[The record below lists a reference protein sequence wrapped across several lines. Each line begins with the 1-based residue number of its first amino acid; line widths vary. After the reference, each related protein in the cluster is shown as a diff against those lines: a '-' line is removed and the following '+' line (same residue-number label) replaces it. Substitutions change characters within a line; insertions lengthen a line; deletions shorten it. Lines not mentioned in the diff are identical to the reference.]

1 MKYKG
6 GEQMIRVLIMADD
19 FTGALDTGVQF
30 SNYGVNTV
38 VTSDLE
44 FEFGETTDQIEV
56 LVFNTETR
64 YLNKREAY
72 EVIKKI
78 ALKVKEENIQYI
90 FKKVDS
96 ALRGNVASELRALS
110 DVFEDVPIPFIP
122 AYPEQNRFSREGIL
136 LIDSIPV
143 SESVFG
149 QDPYEPVTESHIP
162 SLLLK
167 EADLKTYVTKKYKT
181 PPKEERILLIE
192 SHSDEEMLSQ
202 GNELLMNDALNITV
216 GCAGFAK
223 ALANIIY
230 KKRDATQ
237 NDIKLP
243 LLIVCGSVNPVTK
256 KQIAFAEVNGFER
269 ISLTLEQLWNKQY
282 WDTVKG
288 QEYIDNYLKIE
299 KPLMFETFGNVP
311 TDKAKP
317 LSDQRNELRFRIG
330 QSLGY
335 LVKKLMSNGM
345 KRTFLF
351 TGGDTLYQSMRVF
364 GITKIK
370 PLKELFPGIVLGS
383 IDFKDEEHYVITK
396 SGGFGKED
404 VFTKINALIR
414 QEGEAYYVKSI

>member
-1 MKYKG
+1 
-6 GEQMIRVLIMADD
+6 MIRVLIMADD

-30 SNYGVNTV
+30 SNYGVKTV

-44 FEFGETTDQIEV
+44 FEFGETTDPLEV

-64 YLNKREAY
+64 YLNKFEAY

-78 ALKVKEENIQYI
+78 SLKAKEEKIPYI

-110 DVFEDVPIPFIP
+110 DVFEDVSIPFLP
-122 AYPEQNRFSREGIL
+122 AYPEQNRISCEGVL

-143 SESVFG
+143 NESVFG

-162 SLLLK
+162 TLLLK
-167 EADLKTYVTKKYKT
+167 EADLKTYTTIKYDI
-181 PPKEERILLIE
+181 PPKKERILLIE

-202 GNELLMNDALNITV
+202 GHELLLNDALKITV

-223 ALANIIY
+223 ALAKIIY
-230 KKRDATQ
+230 KNRDTTQ
-237 NDIKLP
+237 NDMELP
-243 LLIVCGSVNPVTK
+243 LLIVSGSVNPVTK

-269 ISLTLEQLWNKQY
+269 ISLTLEQLWDKHY
-282 WDTVKG
+282 WDTGKG
-288 QEYIDNYLKIE
+288 QENILQYLNME
-299 KPLMFETFGNVP
+299 QPLMFETFGKVS
-311 TDKAKP
+311 TDEINQLP
-317 LSDQRNELRFRIG
+317 DQGNELRFRIG

-345 KRTFLF
+345 KRTILF

-364 GITKIK
+364 GITEIK
-370 PLKELFPGIVLGS
+370 PLKELFPGIVFGS
-383 IDFKDEEHYVITK
+383 IDFKDEKHYVITK
-396 SGGFGKED
+396 SGGFGDED
-404 VFTKINALIR
+404 LFVKLHELIS
-414 QEGEAYYVKSI
+414 EKGDVYYVK

>member
-1 MKYKG
+1 
-6 GEQMIRVLIMADD
+6 MIRVLIMADD

-64 YLNKREAY
+64 YLNKSEAY

-78 ALKVKEENIQYI
+78 TLKAKEENIPYI

-96 ALRGNVASELRALS
+96 ALRGNVASELKALS
-110 DVFEDVPIPFIP
+110 DVFEDVIIPFIP
-122 AYPEQNRFSREGIL
+122 AYPEQNRFSYEGIL
-136 LIDSIPV
+136 HIDSIPV
-143 SESVFG
+143 NESVFG

-162 SLLLK
+162 SLLFK
-167 EADLKTYVTKKYKT
+167 EADLKTYVTKKYEI

-202 GNELLMNDALNITV
+202 GNELLMNDALKITV

-230 KKRDATQ
+230 KKRDTTQ
-237 NDIKLP
+237 NDMELP
-243 LLIVCGSVNPVTK
+243 LLIVSGSVNPVTK
-256 KQIAFAEVNGFER
+256 KQIVFAEMNGFER
-269 ISLTLEQLWNKQY
+269 ISLRIEQLWDKQY

-288 QEYIDNYLKIE
+288 QENIHQYLKIE
-299 KPLMFETFGNVP
+299 HPFMFETFGNVS
-311 TDKAKP
+311 TDQVNQLP
-317 LSDQRNELRFRIG
+317 DQGNELRFRIG

-335 LVKKLMSNGM
+335 LVKYLMSNGI
-345 KRTFLF
+345 KRTILF
-351 TGGDTLYQSMRVF
+351 TGGDTLYQSMRVL
-364 GITKIK
+364 GITEIK
-370 PLKELFPGIVLGS
+370 PLKELFPGIVLGN
-383 IDFKDEEHYVITK
+383 IEFKDEKHYVITK
-396 SGGFGKED
+396 SGGFGDED
-404 VFTKINALIR
+404 LFIKLNALIKDK
-414 QEGEAYYVKSI
+414 GDAHYVKSI

>member
-1 MKYKG
+1 
-6 GEQMIRVLIMADD
+6 MADD

-44 FEFGETTDQIEV
+44 LEFGQTTTDQIEV

-78 ALKVKEENIQYI
+78 ALKAKEKNIPYI

-110 DVFEDVPIPFIP
+110 DVFEDVSIPFIP
-122 AYPEQNRFSREGIL
+122 AYPEQNRFSCEGIL

-143 SESVFG
+143 NESVFG
-149 QDPYEPVTESHIP
+149 KDPYEPVTESHIP
-162 SLLLK
+162 TLLLK
-167 EADLKTYVTKKYKT
+167 EADLKTYITKKYEI

-202 GNELLMNDALNITV
+202 GNELLLNDALNVTV

-230 KKRDATQ
+230 KKRDTTQ
-237 NDIKLP
+237 NDMKLP
-243 LLIVCGSVNPVTK
+243 LSIVSGSVNPVTK

-269 ISLTLEQLWNKQY
+269 ISLTLEQLWDKQY
-282 WDTVKG
+282 WDTVEG
-288 QEYIDNYLKIE
+288 QENIHQYSKME
-299 KPLMFETFGNVP
+299 HPFMFETFGNVS
-311 TDKAKP
+311 TDQVYRLP
-317 LSDQRNELRFRIG
+317 DQGNELRFRIG

-335 LVKKLMSNGM
+335 LVKNLMSNGM
-345 KRTFLF
+345 KRTILF
-351 TGGDTLYQSMRVF
+351 TGGDTLYQSMRVL
-364 GITKIK
+364 GITEIK
-370 PLKELFPGIVLGS
+370 PLKELFPGIVLGN
-383 IDFKDEEHYVITK
+383 IDLYFPVPLLYPNTVYPKVAPSLTIFFQNH
-396 SGGFGKED
+396 SLPRMQF
-404 VFTKINALIR
+404 VFLLLD
-414 QEGEAYYVKSI
+414 

>member
-1 MKYKG
+1 
-6 GEQMIRVLIMADD
+6 MIKVFIMADD

-44 FEFGETTDQIEV
+44 FEFNETTDQIEV

-64 YLNKREAY
+64 YLNKYEAY

-78 ALKVKEENIQYI
+78 AIKAKEENIQYI

-96 ALRGNVASELRALS
+96 ALRGNVASELKALS
-110 DVFEDVPIPFIP
+110 DVFEDVLIPFIP
-122 AYPEQNRFSREGIL
+122 AYPEQGRFCHEGIL

-149 QDPYEPVTESHIP
+149 KDPYEPVTESHIP

-167 EADLKTYVTKKYKT
+167 EADLKTYITKKYEV
-181 PPKEERILLIE
+181 PPKEERILLME
-192 SHSDEEMLSQ
+192 SHSDEQMLSQ
-202 GNELLMNDALNITV
+202 GNELFVNDALNITV

-230 KKRDATQ
+230 KNRNTTL

-243 LLIVCGSVNPVTK
+243 LLIVSGSLNPTTK
-256 KQIAFAEVNGFER
+256 KQIVFAEVNGFER
-269 ISLTLEQLWNKQY
+269 ISLRIEQLWDKHY
-282 WDTVKG
+282 WDTAKG
-288 QEYIDNYLKIE
+288 QENINQFLKIE
-299 KPLMFETFGNVP
+299 QPLIFETFGNVS
-311 TDKAKP
+311 TDKVNQ
-317 LSDQRNELRFRIG
+317 LSNQRNEVRFRIG

-335 LVKKLMSNGM
+335 LVKNLMSNGI
-345 KRTFLF
+345 KRTLLF
-351 TGGDTLYQSMRVF
+351 TGGDTLYQSMRVL
-364 GITKIK
+364 GITEIK

-396 SGGFGKED
+396 SGGFGNED
-404 VFTKINALIR
+404 LFIKLSELIIN
-414 QEGEAYYVKSI
+414 EGDVYYVKSI

>member
-1 MKYKG
+1 
-6 GEQMIRVLIMADD
+6 MITVLIMADD

-44 FEFGETTDQIEV
+44 FEFSETTDQIDV

-64 YLNKREAY
+64 YLNKSEAY

-78 ALKVKEENIQYI
+78 ALKAKDENIQYI

-110 DVFEDVPIPFIP
+110 DVFEDVSIPFIP
-122 AYPEQNRFSREGIL
+122 AYPEQNRFSYEGIL
-136 LIDSIPV
+136 HIDSIPV

-167 EADLKTYVTKKYKT
+167 EADLKTYITKEYKI
-181 PPKEERILLIE
+181 PPNEERILLIE

-202 GNELLMNDALNITV
+202 ANELFKNGALNVTV

-223 ALANIIY
+223 ALATIIY
-230 KKRDATQ
+230 KKRAVNQTDS
-237 NDIKLP
+237 KLP

-269 ISLTLEQLWNKQY
+269 ISLTIEQLWDKQY
-282 WDTVKG
+282 WDTGKG
-288 QEYIDNYLKIE
+288 QEQINHYLSIE
-299 KPLMFETFGNVP
+299 QPLMIETYGKVS
-311 TDKAKP
+311 TDKVNP

-335 LVKKLMSNGM
+335 LVKNLMSNGI
-345 KRTFLF
+345 KRTLLF
-351 TGGDTLYQSMRVF
+351 TGGDTLYQSMRVL
-364 GITKIK
+364 GITEIK
-370 PLKELFPGIVLGS
+370 PLNELFPGIVLGS
-383 IDFKDEEHYVITK
+383 IDYQDENHYIITK
-396 SGGFGKED
+396 SGGLGDED
-404 VFTKINALIR
+404 LFIKLNELIR
-414 QEGEAYYVKSI
+414 NKGDAYYVKSI

>member
-1 MKYKG
+1 
-6 GEQMIRVLIMADD
+6 MIRVLIMADD

-44 FEFGETTDQIEV
+44 FEFGETTRQIEV

-64 YLNKREAY
+64 YLNKRDAY

-78 ALKVKEENIQYI
+78 ALKAKEENIPYI

-110 DVFEDVPIPFIP
+110 DVFEDVSIPFIP
-122 AYPEQNRFSREGIL
+122 AYPEQNRFSCEGIL

-167 EADLKTYVTKKYKT
+167 EAELTTYITKTYKI
-181 PPKEERILLIE
+181 PPKQERILLIE

-202 GNELLMNDALNITV
+202 GYELLMNGALNITV

-230 KKRDATQ
+230 EKRDTMQ

-243 LLIVCGSVNPVTK
+243 LLIVSGSVNPVTK
-256 KQIAFAEVNGFER
+256 KQIVFAEVNGFKR
-269 ISLTLEQLWNKQY
+269 ISLTLEQLWDKQY

-288 QEYIDNYLKIE
+288 REDINQYLKME
-299 KPLMFETFGNVP
+299 QPLMFETFGNVS
-311 TDKAKP
+311 TDKVNQ

-335 LVKKLMSNGM
+335 LVKNLISNGI
-345 KRTFLF
+345 KRTILF

-364 GITKIK
+364 GITEIK

-396 SGGFGKED
+396 SGGLGNED
-404 VFTKINALIR
+404 LFIKLNALIS
-414 QEGEAYYVKSI
+414 EKGDAYYVKSI

>member
-1 MKYKG
+1 
-6 GEQMIRVLIMADD
+6 MIRVLIMADD

-44 FEFGETTDQIEV
+44 FEFGETTHQIEV

-64 YLNKREAY
+64 YLNKCDAY

-78 ALKVKEENIQYI
+78 ALKAKEENIQYI

-110 DVFEDVPIPFIP
+110 DVFENVSIPLIP
-122 AYPEQNRFSREGIL
+122 AYPEQNRFSCEGIL

-162 SLLLK
+162 SLLLQ
-167 EADLKTYVTKKYKT
+167 EADLKTYITKKYKT

-192 SHSDEEMLSQ
+192 SQSDEEMLAQ
-202 GNELLMNDALNITV
+202 GKELFMNGALNVTV

-230 KKRDATQ
+230 KKRDTTQ

-243 LLIVCGSVNPVTK
+243 LLIVCGSVNRVTK
-256 KQIAFAEVNGFER
+256 NQIVFAEGNGFER
-269 ISLTLEQLWNKQY
+269 ISLTMEQLWDKQY
-282 WDTVKG
+282 WNTVKG
-288 QEYIDNYLKIE
+288 QENINQYLKIE
-299 KPLMFETFGNVP
+299 QPLMFETFGNVS
-311 TDKAKP
+311 TDKVNQ

-335 LVKKLMSNGM
+335 LVKNLMENGI
-345 KRTFLF
+345 KRTLLF
-351 TGGDTLYQSMRVF
+351 TGGDTLYQSMRVL
-364 GITKIK
+364 GITEIK

-383 IDFKDEEHYVITK
+383 IDLKDEIHYVITK
-396 SGGFGKED
+396 SGGFGNENLFIKL
-404 VFTKINALIR
+404 NALISD
-414 QEGEAYYVKSI
+414 EGAEYYVKSI

>member
-1 MKYKG
+1 
-6 GEQMIRVLIMADD
+6 MIRVFIIADD

-64 YLNKREAY
+64 YLNKCEAY

-78 ALKVKEENIQYI
+78 ALKAKEENIQYI

-110 DVFEDVPIPFIP
+110 DVFEGVSIPFIP
-122 AYPEQNRFSREGIL
+122 AYPEQNRFSCEGIL
-136 LIDSIPV
+136 HIDSIPV
-143 SESVFG
+143 SESAFG
-149 QDPYEPVTESHIP
+149 QDPYEPVIESHIP

-167 EADLKTYVTKKYKT
+167 ETDLKTYITKKYEI

-230 KKRDATQ
+230 KKRDTTQ

-256 KQIAFAEVNGFER
+256 KQIVFAEVNGFER
-269 ISLTLEQLWNKQY
+269 ISLTMEQLWDKQY

-288 QEYIDNYLKIE
+288 QENINQYLKAE
-299 KPLMFETFGNVP
+299 QPLMFETFGNVS
-311 TDKAKP
+311 TDKVNQ
-317 LSDQRNELRFRIG
+317 LSDQRNEARFRIG

-335 LVKKLMSNGM
+335 LVKNLMSNGI
-345 KRTFLF
+345 KRTLLF
-351 TGGDTLYQSMRVF
+351 TGGDTLYQSMRVL
-364 GITKIK
+364 GITEIK

-383 IDFKDEEHYVITK
+383 IDFKNEKHYVITK
-396 SGGFGKED
+396 SGGFGNED
-404 VFTKINALIR
+404 LFIKLNELISD
-414 QEGEAYYVKSI
+414 EGDVYYVKSI

>member
-1 MKYKG
+1 
-6 GEQMIRVLIMADD
+6 MIRVLIMADD

-30 SNYGVNTV
+30 SNYGVKTV

-44 FEFGETTDQIEV
+44 FEFGETTDQLEV

-64 YLNKREAY
+64 YLKKSEAY

-78 ALKVKEENIQYI
+78 ALKAKEENIPYI

-96 ALRGNVASELRALS
+96 ALRGNVASELKALS
-110 DVFEDVPIPFIP
+110 DVFEDVSIPFIP

-143 SESVFG
+143 SDSVFG

-167 EADLKTYVTKKYKT
+167 EADLTTYITKKYEIR
-181 PPKEERILLIE
+181 PKEESILLIE
-192 SHSDEEMLSQ
+192 THSDEEMLSL

-223 ALANIIY
+223 ALAKIIF
-230 KKRDATQ
+230 KNRDTTQ

-256 KQIAFAEVNGFER
+256 KQIGFAEVNGFER
-269 ISLTLEQLWNKQY
+269 ISLTIEQLWDKQY

-288 QEYIDNYLKIE
+288 QENIHQYLKIE
-299 KPLMFETFGNVP
+299 QPFMFETFGNVS
-311 TDKAKP
+311 TDQVYQLP
-317 LSDQRNELRFRIG
+317 DQGNELRFRIG

-335 LVKKLMSNGM
+335 LVKNLLSNGI
-345 KRTFLF
+345 KRTILF
-351 TGGDTLYQSMRVF
+351 TGGDTLYQSMRVL
-364 GITKIK
+364 GLTEIK

-396 SGGFGKED
+396 SGGFGDED
-404 VFTKINALIR
+404 LFIKLNAMINDK
-414 QEGEAYYVKSI
+414 GDVYYVKSI

>member
-1 MKYKG
+1 
-6 GEQMIRVLIMADD
+6 MIKVLIMADD

-44 FEFGETTDQIEV
+44 FEFSETTDQIEV

-64 YLNKREAY
+64 YLNKCEAY

-78 ALKVKEENIQYI
+78 ALKAKEENIQYI

-96 ALRGNVASELRALS
+96 ALRGNVAYELRALS
-110 DVFEDVPIPFIP
+110 DVFEDVSIPFIP
-122 AYPEQNRFSREGIL
+122 AYPEQNRYSCEGIL
-136 LIDSIPV
+136 LIDSLPV

-167 EADLKTYVTKKYKT
+167 EADLKTFITKKYKV

-202 GNELLMNDALNITV
+202 GNELLMSGALNITV

-230 KKRDATQ
+230 KKRDAAQ
-237 NDIKLP
+237 KDIQLP

-269 ISLTLEQLWNKQY
+269 ISLTMEQLWDKQY

-288 QEYIDNYLKIE
+288 QKNINQYLKIE
-299 KPLMFETFGNVP
+299 RPLMFETFGNVS
-311 TDKAKP
+311 TDKVNQLP
-317 LSDQRNELRFRIG
+317 DQRNELRFRIG

-335 LVKKLMSNGM
+335 LVKNLMTKGIE
-345 KRTFLF
+345 RTLLF
-351 TGGDTLYQSMRVF
+351 TGGDTLYQSMRAL
-364 GITKIK
+364 GINEIK

-396 SGGFGKED
+396 SGGFGNED
-404 VFTKINALIR
+404 LFTKLNALIR
-414 QEGEAYYVKSI
+414 AEGEAYYVKSI

>member
-1 MKYKG
+1 
-6 GEQMIRVLIMADD
+6 MADD

-38 VTSDLE
+38 VTSDLD
-44 FEFGETTDQIEV
+44 FEFGDTTDQLEV

-64 YLNKREAY
+64 YLNKCDAY
-72 EVIKKI
+72 EVIKNI
-78 ALKVKEENIQYI
+78 AVKAKEENIPYI

-110 DVFEDVPIPFIP
+110 DVFEDVTIPFIP
-122 AYPEQNRFSREGIL
+122 AYPEQNRFSCEGIL

-143 SESVFG
+143 NESVFG

-167 EADLKTYVTKKYKT
+167 EADLKTYITKKYEI

-202 GNELLMNDALNITV
+202 GNELLLNDALKITV

-230 KKRDATQ
+230 KKRDTTQ
-237 NDIKLP
+237 NDMELP

-256 KQIAFAEVNGFER
+256 KQVVLAEVNGYER
-269 ISLTLEQLWNKQY
+269 ISLTLEQLWDKQY
-282 WDTVKG
+282 WETEKG
-288 QEYIDNYLKIE
+288 QENIHQYLKIE
-299 KPLMFETFGNVP
+299 QPFMFETFGNV
-311 TDKAKP
+311 
-317 LSDQRNELRFRIG
+317 SNDQVDQLPDQGNELRFRIG

-335 LVKKLMSNGM
+335 LVKNLMSNGM
-345 KRTFLF
+345 KRTILF
-351 TGGDTLYQSMRVF
+351 TGGDTLYQSMRVL
-364 GITKIK
+364 GITEIK
-370 PLKELFPGIVLGS
+370 PLKELFPGIVLGN
-383 IDFKDEEHYVITK
+383 IDFKDEKHYVITK
-396 SGGFGKED
+396 SGGFGDED
-404 VFTKINALIR
+404 LFIKLNALIKDK
-414 QEGEAYYVKSI
+414 GDAHYVKSI

>member
-1 MKYKG
+1 
-6 GEQMIRVLIMADD
+6 MIRVLIMADD

-30 SNYGVNTV
+30 SNYGVKTV

-44 FEFGETTDQIEV
+44 FEFGGTTDQIEV

-64 YLNKREAY
+64 YLNKCGAY

-78 ALKVKEENIQYI
+78 ALKAKEENIPYI

-110 DVFEDVPIPFIP
+110 DVFEDVSIPFIP
-122 AYPEQNRFSREGIL
+122 AYPEQNRFSCEGIL

-143 SESVFG
+143 NESVFG

-167 EADLKTYVTKKYKT
+167 EADLKTYITKKYEI

-202 GNELLMNDALNITV
+202 GNELLINGALKITV

-230 KKRDATQ
+230 QKRDTTQ
-237 NDIKLP
+237 NDMKLP
-243 LLIVCGSVNPVTK
+243 LLIVSGSVNPVTK
-256 KQIAFAEVNGFER
+256 KQVVFAEVNGYER
-269 ISLTLEQLWNKQY
+269 ISLTLEQLWDKQY
-282 WDTVKG
+282 WDTEKG
-288 QEYIDNYLKIE
+288 QENIYQYLKIE
-299 KPLMFETFGNVP
+299 QPFMFETFGNVS
-311 TDKAKP
+311 TDQVYQLP
-317 LSDQRNELRFRIG
+317 DQGNELRFRIG

-335 LVKKLMSNGM
+335 LVKNLISNGI
-345 KRTFLF
+345 KRTILF
-351 TGGDTLYQSMRVF
+351 TGGDTLYQSMRVL
-364 GITKIK
+364 GITEIK
-370 PLKELFPGIVLGS
+370 PLKELFPGIVLGN
-383 IDFKDEEHYVITK
+383 IDFKDEKHYVITK
-396 SGGFGKED
+396 SGGFGDED
-404 VFTKINALIR
+404 LFIKLNALIKDK
-414 QEGEAYYVKSI
+414 GDAHYVKSI

>member
-1 MKYKG
+1 
-6 GEQMIRVLIMADD
+6 MIRVLIMADD

-64 YLNKREAY
+64 YLNKSDAY
-72 EVIKKI
+72 EVIKNI
-78 ALKVKEENIQYI
+78 ALKAKEENIPYI

-110 DVFEDVPIPFIP
+110 DVFEDVSIPFIP
-122 AYPEQNRFSREGIL
+122 AYPEQNRFSCEGIL

-143 SESVFG
+143 NESVFG

-167 EADLKTYVTKKYKT
+167 EADLKTYITKKYEI
-181 PPKEERILLIE
+181 PPKDERILLIE
-192 SHSDEEMLSQ
+192 SQSDEEMLSQ
-202 GNELLMNDALNITV
+202 GNELLMNDALKITV

-230 KKRDATQ
+230 KKRDTTQ
-237 NDIKLP
+237 NDMELP
-243 LLIVCGSVNPVTK
+243 LLIVSGSVNPVTK
-256 KQIAFAEVNGFER
+256 KQIVFAEMNGYER
-269 ISLTLEQLWNKQY
+269 ISLTLEQLWDKQY
-282 WDTVKG
+282 WDTLKG
-288 QEYIDNYLKIE
+288 QENINQYLKIE
-299 KPLMFETFGNVP
+299 LPFMFETFGNVS
-311 TDKAKP
+311 TDQVNQ
-317 LSDQRNELRFRIG
+317 LSDQRDELRFRIG

-335 LVKKLMSNGM
+335 LVKNLMSNGI
-345 KRTFLF
+345 KRTLLF
-351 TGGDTLYQSMRVF
+351 TGGDTLYQSMRVL
-364 GITKIK
+364 GITEIK

-383 IDFKDEEHYVITK
+383 IDFKDEKHYVITK
-396 SGGFGKED
+396 SGGLGNED
-404 VFTKINALIR
+404 LFVKLNALIKDK
-414 QEGEAYYVKSI
+414 GDAHYVKSI

>member
-1 MKYKG
+1 MG

-30 SNYGVNTV
+30 SNYGVKTV

-44 FEFGETTDQIEV
+44 FEFGGTTDQIEV

-64 YLNKREAY
+64 YLNKCGAY

-78 ALKVKEENIQYI
+78 ALKAKEENIPYI

-110 DVFEDVPIPFIP
+110 DVFEDVSIPFIP
-122 AYPEQNRFSREGIL
+122 AYPEQNRFSCEGIL

-143 SESVFG
+143 NESVFG

-167 EADLKTYVTKKYKT
+167 EADLKTYITKKYEI

-202 GNELLMNDALNITV
+202 GNELLINGALKITV

-230 KKRDATQ
+230 KKRDTTQ
-237 NDIKLP
+237 NDMKLP
-243 LLIVCGSVNPVTK
+243 LLIVSGSVNPVTK
-256 KQIAFAEVNGFER
+256 KQVVFAEVNGYER
-269 ISLTLEQLWNKQY
+269 ISLTLEQLWDKQY
-282 WDTVKG
+282 WDTEKG
-288 QEYIDNYLKIE
+288 QENIYQYLKIE
-299 KPLMFETFGNVP
+299 QPFMFETFGNVS
-311 TDKAKP
+311 TDQVYQLP
-317 LSDQRNELRFRIG
+317 DQGNELRFRIG

-335 LVKKLMSNGM
+335 LVKNLISNGI
-345 KRTFLF
+345 KRTILF
-351 TGGDTLYQSMRVF
+351 TGGDTLYQSMRVL
-364 GITKIK
+364 GITEIK
-370 PLKELFPGIVLGS
+370 PLKELFPGIVLGN
-383 IDFKDEEHYVITK
+383 IDFKDEKHYVITK
-396 SGGFGKED
+396 SGGFGDED
-404 VFTKINALIR
+404 LFIKLNALIKDK
-414 QEGEAYYVKSI
+414 GDAHYVKSI